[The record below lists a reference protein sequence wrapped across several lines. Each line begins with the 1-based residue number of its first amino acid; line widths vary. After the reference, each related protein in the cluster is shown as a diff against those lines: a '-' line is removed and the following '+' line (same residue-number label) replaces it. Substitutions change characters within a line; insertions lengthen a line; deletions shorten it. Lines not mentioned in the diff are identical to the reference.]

1 MKVQDEA
8 DRVTDWFDRNDML
21 VSSDKT
27 KLLIIATGAKR
38 SAKLTPTNFIF
49 NVAVDGLMKE
59 ETKSEKLLGI
69 TVNNKLNWK
78 NHLYGDE
85 DNTGL
90 LKQLSQRIG
99 MLRKMRNFVTSA
111 IFKTVLNGIFNNK
124 LIYGITVYGGV
135 WGLPGILNDDPV
147 NSTSFT
153 KEDMRKLQVM
163 QNVAIKHFLC
173 KPRDTPVT
181 VLLSESK
188 QLSVH

>member
-8 DRVTDWFDRNDML
+8 DRVTDWFDRNDMV

-99 MLRKMRNFVTSA
+99 MLRKMRNFVTGA
-111 IFKTVLNGIFNNK
+111 IFKTVLNGIFNSK

-135 WGLPGILNDDPV
+135 WGLPRI
-147 NSTSFT
+147 
-153 KEDMRKLQVM
+153 
-163 QNVAIKHFLC
+163 
-173 KPRDTPVT
+173 
-181 VLLSESK
+181 
-188 QLSVH
+188 